1 MTLHREIGRILLIS
15 EYVTDCYYVIVG
27 KTKLLKIM
35 GRSLVFFIFRLSN
48 WIGMVMTIEKV
59 INNNVVTAIDEND
72 QEVVLMG
79 KGIGFQ
85 AKQGET
91 IPKEKIE
98 KKFVLSNEDEIGKF
112 QEVVGSIPIEH
123 LDVCIE
129 IINYASS
136 VLGKRISSSIYIS
149 LTDHINFALERYKS
163 GIVFE
168 NPLLTDVKSFY
179 RNEYI
184 VGEYA
189 MAMIEKKL
197 GITLPVDEAAS
208 IAMHFVNAE
217 YNTEMSETMH
227 ITTLIREILELVE
240 AELHVTMDDAD
251 ISYGRFV
258 AHLKFLAFRVFN
270 DAQVPGQDKEYNDMV
285 ICLYP
290 KSFSIVEK
298 IADYMKE
305 KYDYVMKL
313 DEMVNMTIHI
323 RRIQPNIEKE

>member
-1 MTLHREIGRILLIS
+1 MHI
-15 EYVTDCYYVIVG
+15 
-27 KTKLLKIM
+27 
-35 GRSLVFFIFRLSN
+35 
-48 WIGMVMTIEKV
+48 MTIEKV
-59 INNNVVTAIDEND
+59 INNNVVTAIDETN

-85 AKQGET
+85 AKAGLLIE
-91 IPKEKIE
+91 KDKIE
-98 KKFVLSNEDEIGKF
+98 KKFILSNKDEIGKF
-112 QEVVGSIPIEH
+112 EEVVGSIPIEH

-129 IINYASS
+129 IINYATNI
-136 VLGKRISSSIYIS
+136 LGKRISSSIYIS
-149 LTDHINFALERYKS
+149 LTDHINFALERYKT
-163 GIVFE
+163 GVFFE
-168 NPLLTDVKSFY
+168 NPLASDVKSFY
-179 RNEYI
+179 HNEYM

-197 GITLPVDEAAS
+197 GIVLPTDEAAS

-217 YNTEMSETMH
+217 YNTAMSETMH

-240 AELHVTMDDAD
+240 KELHIEMNDSD

-270 DAQVPGQDKEYNDMV
+270 DAQVPEQDEEYNEMV
-285 ICLYP
+285 IRLYP

-298 IADYMKE
+298 IAIYMQE
-305 KYDYVMKL
+305 KYEYVMKL